1 MAEERISTILAV
13 ELDAGKVAQDLEEL
27 SRQIANA
34 KNEQKLLNEQLK
46 AGEITETEYAKSTAA
61 VKDELS
67 WLQKQQKGVIATTK
81 VLTAQTDTYSDSLN
95 GQRQKLAD
103 MQKVYDQL
111 TQAQRESAAGQEF
124 LKALKEQSDA
134 VKELEEATGRAQR
147 NVGNYP
153 KAVTAIIP
161 SFNKMTAIL
170 GNIGISLQDLQK
182 NGVKAFSNLGT
193 SLKTFGKAFLTPP
206 IAIITAVL
214 GAIVFTVQK
223 VSEAFKKNDDAMT
236 ALTKAFAIFEP
247 IGDGVAKVFDWV
259 AQGLAKVAEGA
270 AKVVQWIA
278 GKVAPAYA
286 QAAKEAQELVQAQDN
301 LQEAERKYTEESARR
316 NAQIAELK
324 AKVLQTERYTNEERK
339 QFLKDAIDLE
349 EQNLQEAK
357 ANAAERVRILE
368 ETAKKESDTSDET
381 KDKIAQAKAAMY
393 QAEQAYFDGTRRLQK
408 QLSDFEAEESQRR
421 VDAWEQEWNNKRLI
435 AGAALA
441 TEKAI
446 LEEFNE
452 QARAMLQSLE
462 EDEEENVPTPEEQA
476 RRMFGLDE
484 EGVQYFL
491 DMISRGYDFAIAKS
505 SAFQDQTA
513 RTAASVGKAL
523 GGVSNVMQAV
533 SDSFERLGEES
544 DDMKKASKAFAWVA
558 LLTGQ
563 AQAIANTVV
572 AITKAIENAQQS
584 AGATGPAAVFTA
596 PAFIAEMVAI
606 TTGAAASAISGI
618 ATAVQLVRQSEG
630 YEQGGVVGGTSYT
643 GDKILI
649 RANSGEGIYTGK
661 QANTLL
667 QEIANNPLRGGMDA
681 MTEALVTALEAMPA
695 PVMVL
700 QELRDFEQNVSTY
713 DELSKI

>member
-1 MAEERISTILAV
+1 MAEDRVTTILAV
-13 ELDAGKVAQDLEEL
+13 ELDAAKVAQDLDEL
-27 SRQIANA
+27 SRKIADV
-34 KNEQKLLNEQLK
+34 KNEQKLLDEEYKSGKISL
-46 AGEITETEYAKSTAA
+46 TEYTKSTAA
-61 VKDELS
+61 MKDELT
-67 WLQKQQKGVIATTK
+67 WLQKQQKGAIATTK
-81 VLTAQTDTYSDSLN
+81 LLTAQTDTYSDSLN

-124 LKALKEQSDA
+124 LKALKEQSDT

-153 KAVTAIIP
+153 KVVTAIIP
-161 SFNKMTAIL
+161 SFDKMTAIL
-170 GNIGISLQDLQK
+170 GSIGVSLQDLQK

-286 QAAKEAQELVQAQDN
+286 QAAKDAQELVQAQDD
-301 LQEAERKYTEESARR
+301 LQEAERKYTVESAQRS
-316 NAQIAELK
+316 AQAAELYNK
-324 AKVLQTERYTNEERK
+324 AMQSAKYSFEERK
-339 QFLKDAIDLE
+339 KFAEQAIALEKQNLE
-349 EQNLQEAK
+349 EAK
-357 ANAAERVRILE
+357 NNAAERVRILE

-381 KDKIAQAKAAMY
+381 KDKIAEARAAMY
-393 QAEQAYFDGTRRLQK
+393 QAEEMYYSGVRRLSK
-408 QLSDFEAEESQRR
+408 KLTDFEAQEKQNR
-421 VDAWEQEWNNKRLI
+421 VDAWWQEFEDKRLI
-435 AGAALA
+435 AEAALA
-441 TEKAI
+441 TEKAM
-446 LEEFNE
+446 LEEFNA
-452 QARAMLQSLE
+452 QARESLQLLDESE
-462 EDEEENVPTPEEQA
+462 EDDVPTPEEQA

-618 ATAVQLVRQSEG
+618 ATAIQLVRQADG
-630 YEQGGVVGGTSYT
+630 YEHGGVVGGTSYT

-681 MTEALVTALEAMPA
+681 MTEALVTALEAMSA

>member
-1 MAEERISTILAV
+1 MADERISTILAV
-13 ELDAGKVAQDLEEL
+13 ELDATKVATDLEEL

-46 AGEITETEYAKSTAA
+46 AGEISETEYAKSTAA

-81 VLTAQTDTYSDSLN
+81 LLTAQTDTYSDSLN

-124 LKALKEQSDA
+124 LKALKEQSDT

-153 KAVTAIIP
+153 KVVTAIIP
-161 SFNKMTAIL
+161 SFDKMTAIL
-170 GNIGISLQDLQK
+170 GSIGVSLQDLQK

-278 GKVAPAYA
+278 GKVAPSYA

-301 LQEAERKYTEESARR
+301 LQEAERKYTEESAKR

-349 EQNLQEAK
+349 EKNLQEAK

-408 QLSDFEAEESQRR
+408 QLSDFEAEESQKR

-435 AGAALA
+435 AEAALA

-618 ATAVQLVRQSEG
+618 ATAIQLVRQADG
-630 YEQGGVVGGTSYT
+630 YEHGGVVGGTSYT

-695 PVMVL
+695 PVMVY

>member
-13 ELDAGKVAQDLEEL
+13 ELDATKVATDLEEL

-46 AGEITETEYAKSTAA
+46 AGEISETEYAKSTAA

-81 VLTAQTDTYSDSLN
+81 LLTAQTDTYSDSLN
-95 GQRQKLAD
+95 GQKQKLAD
-103 MQKVYDQL
+103 MQKAYDQL
-111 TQAQRESAAGQEF
+111 TASQRESAAGQEF
-124 LKALKEQSDA
+124 AKALKEQSDV

-153 KAVTAIIP
+153 KVVTAIIP
-161 SFNKMTAIL
+161 SFDKMTAVL
-170 GNIGISLQDLQK
+170 GSIGVSLQDLQK

-301 LQEAERKYTEESARR
+301 LQEAERKYTEESAKR

-349 EQNLQEAK
+349 EKNLQEAK

-408 QLSDFEAEESQRR
+408 QLSDFEAEESQKR

-435 AGAALA
+435 AEAALA

-630 YEQGGVVGGTSYT
+630 YEHGGVVGGTSYT

>member
-1 MAEERISTILAV
+1 MADERISTILAV

-61 VKDELS
+61 IKDELS

-161 SFNKMTAIL
+161 SFDKMTAIL

-214 GAIVFTVQK
+214 GAIVFAVQK
-223 VSEAFKKNDDAMT
+223 VSEAFKKNDNAMT

-247 IGDGVAKVFDWV
+247 IGDGVKKIFDLV
-259 AQGLAKVAEGA
+259 AEALGKVALGA
-270 AKVVQWIA
+270 AKVVSWIA
-278 GKVAPAYA
+278 GKLSPAYA
-286 QAAKEAQELVQAQDN
+286 EAAAKAQELVQAQDD
-301 LQEAERKYTEESARR
+301 LQEAERKYTVESAQRS
-316 NAQIAELK
+316 AQAAELYNK
-324 AKVLQTERYTNEERK
+324 SMQSAKYSFEERK
-339 QFLKDAIDLE
+339 KFAEQAIELEKKNLE
-349 EQNLQEAK
+349 EAK
-357 ANAAERVRILE
+357 NNAAERVRILE

-381 KDKIAQAKAAMY
+381 KDKIAEARAAMY
-393 QAEQAYFDGTRRLQK
+393 QAEETYHSGVRRLSK
-408 QLSDFEAEESQRR
+408 KLTDFEEQEKQNR
-421 VDAWEQEWNNKRLI
+421 VDAWWREFEDKRLI
-435 AGAALA
+435 AEAALA
-441 TEKAI
+441 TEKAM
-446 LEEFNE
+446 LEEFNA
-452 QARAMLQSLE
+452 QARESLQLLDESE
-462 EDEEENVPTPEEQA
+462 EDDVLTPEEQA

-484 EGVQYFL
+484 EGVQYFM
-491 DMISRGYDFAIAKS
+491 DMISQGYDFATAKS

-513 RTAASVGKAL
+513 RTAGSVAKAL
-523 GGVSNVMQAV
+523 GGVSNVMQTV
-533 SDSFERLGEES
+533 SDSFQRLGEES
-544 DDMKKASKAFAWVA
+544 EDMKKASQAFAWVA

-563 AQAIANTVV
+563 AEAIANTVV
-572 AITKAIENAQQS
+572 AITRAVSNAQQS
-584 AGATGPAAVFTA
+584 AAATGPAAVFTA

-606 TTGAAASAISGI
+606 TTAATASAIAGI
-618 ATAVQLVRQSEG
+618 AQGIQLVRQAEG
-630 YEQGGVVGGTSYT
+630 YEHGGVVGGNSYT

-661 QANTLL
+661 QANTIL
-667 QEIANNPLRGGMDA
+667 QEIANNPMRGG
-681 MTEALVTALEAMPA
+681 TEALVNALIEAFAAMPA
-695 PVMVL
+695 PVMTY
-700 QELRDFEQNVSTY
+700 QEFRSFEQNVSTY

>member
-1 MAEERISTILAV
+1 MADERISTILAV
-13 ELDAGKVAQDLEEL
+13 ELDATKVATDLEEL

-46 AGEITETEYAKSTAA
+46 AGEISETEYAKSTAA

-81 VLTAQTDTYSDSLN
+81 LLTAQTDTYSDSLN

-124 LKALKEQSDA
+124 LKALKEQSDT

-153 KAVTAIIP
+153 KVVTAIIP
-161 SFNKMTAIL
+161 SFDKMTAVL
-170 GNIGISLQDLQK
+170 GSIGVSLQDLQK

-214 GAIVFTVQK
+214 GAIVFAVQK

-286 QAAKEAQELVQAQDN
+286 QAAKDARELVQAQDN

-324 AKVLQTERYTNEERK
+324 AKVLQTERYTNKERK

-368 ETAKKESDTSDET
+368 ETAKKESNTSDET

-408 QLSDFEAEESQRR
+408 QLSDFEAEESQKR

-435 AGAALA
+435 AEAALA

-513 RTAASVGKAL
+513 RTAASAGKAL

-563 AQAIANTVV
+563 AQAIVNTVV

-596 PAFIAEMVAI
+596 PAFIAEMVSI

-618 ATAVQLVRQSEG
+618 ATAIQLVRQADG
-630 YEQGGVVGGTSYT
+630 YEHGGVVGGTSYT

-667 QEIANNPLRGGMDA
+667 QEIANNPLRGGIDT

>member
-1 MAEERISTILAV
+1 MADERISTILAV
-13 ELDAGKVAQDLEEL
+13 ELDATKVATDLEEL

-46 AGEITETEYAKSTAA
+46 AGEISETEYAKSTAA

-81 VLTAQTDTYSDSLN
+81 LLTAQTDTYSDSLN
-95 GQRQKLAD
+95 GQRQKLSD

-124 LKALKEQSDA
+124 LKALKEQSDT

-153 KAVTAIIP
+153 KVVTAIIP
-161 SFNKMTAIL
+161 SFDKMTAIL
-170 GNIGISLQDLQK
+170 GSIGVSLQDLQK

-286 QAAKEAQELVQAQDN
+286 QAAKDAQELVQAQDN

-349 EQNLQEAK
+349 EKNLQEAK

-408 QLSDFEAEESQRR
+408 QLSDFEAEESQKR

-435 AGAALA
+435 AEAALA

-523 GGVSNVMQAV
+523 GGVSNVMQSV

-618 ATAVQLVRQSEG
+618 ATAIQLVRQADG
-630 YEQGGVVGGTSYT
+630 YEHGGVVGGTSYT

-681 MTEALVTALEAMPA
+681 MTEALVTALGSMPA

>member
-1 MAEERISTILAV
+1 MADERISTILAV
-13 ELDAGKVAQDLEEL
+13 ELDATKVATDLEEL

-46 AGEITETEYAKSTAA
+46 AGEISETEYAKSTAA

-81 VLTAQTDTYSDSLN
+81 LLTAQTDTYSDSLN
-95 GQRQKLAD
+95 GQKQKLAD
-103 MQKVYDQL
+103 MQKAYDQL
-111 TQAQRESAAGQEF
+111 TASQRESAAGQEF
-124 LKALKEQSDA
+124 AKALKEQSDV

-153 KAVTAIIP
+153 KVVTAIIP
-161 SFNKMTAIL
+161 SFDKMTAIL
-170 GNIGISLQDLQK
+170 GSIGVSLQDLQK

-214 GAIVFTVQK
+214 GAIVLTVQK

-286 QAAKEAQELVQAQDN
+286 QAAKDAQELVQAQDN
-301 LQEAERKYTEESARR
+301 LQEAERKYTENSAKR

-349 EQNLQEAK
+349 EKNLQEAK

-435 AGAALA
+435 AEAALA

-452 QARAMLQSLE
+452 QARAALQSLD
-462 EDEEENVPTPEEQA
+462 EDEEENVLTPEEQA

-513 RTAASVGKAL
+513 RTASSVGKAL

-618 ATAVQLVRQSEG
+618 ATAIQLVRQADG
-630 YEQGGVVGGTSYT
+630 YEHGGVVGGTSYT

-695 PVMVL
+695 PVMVY